1 MTKNARTGRPLTW
14 LCLLQGIQ
22 KRPLPLVLC
31 LKVQYYLENGRL
43 IWYVLHL
50 SATLGN
56 PASILVLL
64 SDIFLCAPPLLFFF
78 PVVVPANE
86 KHGTFTILM

>member
-1 MTKNARTGRPLTW
+1 MSLSA
-14 LCLLQGIQ
+14 CLLQGMQ

-50 SATLGN
+50 STILDN

-64 SDIFLCAPPLLFFF
+64 SGIFLCAPLSLFSFF
-78 PVVVPANE
+78 SVSGVVPVNE
-86 KHGTFTILM
+86 RHGTSTILM